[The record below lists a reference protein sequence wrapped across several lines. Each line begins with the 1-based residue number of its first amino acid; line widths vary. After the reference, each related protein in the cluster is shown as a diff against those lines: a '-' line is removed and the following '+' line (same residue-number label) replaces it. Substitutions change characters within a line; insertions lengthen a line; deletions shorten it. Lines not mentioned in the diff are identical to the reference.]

1 MGMHYRYGWPMG
13 HLLAKVGV
21 PTKIKVEVIR
31 DDEAGVFVGTSTD
44 IRGLVI
50 EADTL
55 EGILKEAKMLIPELV
70 HCSSQLSPDTVT
82 DVHYRDR
89 LAHA

>member
-1 MGMHYRYGWPMG
+1 MGQWFARM
-13 HLLAKVGV
+13 GV
-21 PTKIKVEVIR
+21 PTKIRVDVIR

-44 IRGLVI
+44 LRGLVI
-50 EADTL
+50 EATTL
-55 EGILKEAKMLIPELV
+55 EEIVSEAKLLIPHMV
-70 HCSSQLSPDTVT
+70 QCSSQLSPDTVT